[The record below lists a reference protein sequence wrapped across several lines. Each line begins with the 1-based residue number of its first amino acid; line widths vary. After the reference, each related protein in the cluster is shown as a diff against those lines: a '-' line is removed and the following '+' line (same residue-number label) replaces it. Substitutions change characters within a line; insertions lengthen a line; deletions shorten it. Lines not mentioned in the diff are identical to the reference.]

1 MSISYDLLLYA
12 YFSCVCFSSDIFSCY
27 FIHVSFIFS
36 LCCKAELPQVIFTD
50 SLSYSIL
57 AQALRTRTRSTALFR
72 ILTFIMMRILVPWIL
87 CFVASSQ
94 ECQDEAVH
102 MQIAETGRPFR
113 RLFRRLHS
121 RPRHYHYG
129 TTTTC
134 PLELGPEVNDTMCD
148 LFQVPSY
155 TEATPQHC
163 AEQCQEVYGDTT
175 GVIDFDPATTECRCC
190 VGNGT
195 RTSAEKSTYSWSKP
209 CGGPFKPCGDR
220 GVVISDFFIQ
230 ENTTCTDNTG
240 FQEFT
245 DLTHCAEE
253 CTITL
258 EDISVE
264 VVSNSTHCACCKL
277 GSPTEPATG
286 FVINIADCAPVSP
299 PASVPVDDER

>member
-1 MSISYDLLLYA
+1 MRRYICRSQRPGAHFGA
-12 YFSCVCFSSDIFSCY
+12 YFAVSTLGLGTIIMVPPPLVHWSWDPRSTTPCVIFSRY
-27 FIHVSFIFS
+27 P
-36 LCCKAELPQVIFTD
+36 ATQ
-50 SLSYSIL
+50 
-57 AQALRTRTRSTALFR
+57 
-72 ILTFIMMRILVPWIL
+72 
-87 CFVASSQ
+87 
-94 ECQDEAVH
+94 
-102 MQIAETGRPFR
+102 
-113 RLFRRLHS
+113 
-121 RPRHYHYG
+121 
-129 TTTTC
+129 
-134 PLELGPEVNDTMCD
+134 
-148 LFQVPSY
+148 
-155 TEATPQHC
+155 ATPQHC